1 MLALTSRSRAPDLFR
16 MSYSLQGRRFPN
28 LRPVAFRENLHIDC
42 RQAPYIR
49 KRTRDACVFLM
60 VVSGSPADT
69 VANLI
74 EGATMQRIFLAFL
87 NSMRALKYLAGHE
100 KAVQQE
106 LVLFLL
112 SLPAAYLLAPTW
124 LAFLFMTG
132 SILFLILVEVLN
144 TGIEATCDA
153 VSRDFH
159 KEIQIAKDCGSL
171 AVLISI
177 LFVVVVWGYILATT
191 YLA

>member
-1 MLALTSRSRAPDLFR
+1 
-16 MSYSLQGRRFPN
+16 
-28 LRPVAFRENLHIDC
+28 
-42 RQAPYIR
+42 
-49 KRTRDACVFLM
+49 
-60 VVSGSPADT
+60 
-69 VANLI
+69 
-74 EGATMQRIFLAFL
+74 MQRIFLDFL

-112 SLPAAYLLAPTW
+112 SLPVAFILAPTW
-124 LAFLFMTG
+124 LNFLFMTG

-177 LFVVVVWGYILATT
+177 VFVVAVWGYILVNT

>member
-1 MLALTSRSRAPDLFR
+1 
-16 MSYSLQGRRFPN
+16 
-28 LRPVAFRENLHIDC
+28 
-42 RQAPYIR
+42 
-49 KRTRDACVFLM
+49 
-60 VVSGSPADT
+60 
-69 VANLI
+69 
-74 EGATMQRIFLAFL
+74 MQRIFLAFL
-87 NSMRALKYLAGHE
+87 NSMRALKYLAEHE

-112 SLPAAYLLAPTW
+112 SLPVAYFLAPTW
-124 LAFLFMTG
+124 LTFLFMVG

-159 KEIQIAKDCGSL
+159 KGIQIAKDCGSL

-177 LFVVVVWGYILATT
+177 VFVVAVWGYILANT

>member
-1 MLALTSRSRAPDLFR
+1 M
-16 MSYSLQGRRFPN
+16 
-28 LRPVAFRENLHIDC
+28 
-42 RQAPYIR
+42 
-49 KRTRDACVFLM
+49 FLM

-112 SLPAAYLLAPTW
+112 SLPVAYLLAPTW

>member
-1 MLALTSRSRAPDLFR
+1 
-16 MSYSLQGRRFPN
+16 
-28 LRPVAFRENLHIDC
+28 
-42 RQAPYIR
+42 
-49 KRTRDACVFLM
+49 
-60 VVSGSPADT
+60 
-69 VANLI
+69 
-74 EGATMQRIFLAFL
+74 MQRIFLAFL

-112 SLPAAYLLAPTW
+112 
-124 LAFLFMTG
+124 TG

-177 LFVVVVWGYILATT
+177 VFVVAIWGYILANT

>member
-1 MLALTSRSRAPDLFR
+1 M
-16 MSYSLQGRRFPN
+16 
-28 LRPVAFRENLHIDC
+28 H
-42 RQAPYIR
+42 
-49 KRTRDACVFLM
+49 
-60 VVSGSPADT
+60 
-69 VANLI
+69 
-74 EGATMQRIFLAFL
+74 RIFLAFV
-87 NSMRALKYLAGHE
+87 NSMRALNHLARHE

-106 LVLFLL
+106 LILFLVA
-112 SLPAAYLLAPTW
+112 LPVAFLLAPGP
-124 LAFLFMTG
+124 LAFLMMTG

-177 LFVVVVWGYILATT
+177 VMVLAVWGYILATT
-191 YLA
+191 YLV

>member
-1 MLALTSRSRAPDLFR
+1 M
-16 MSYSLQGRRFPN
+16 
-28 LRPVAFRENLHIDC
+28 
-42 RQAPYIR
+42 
-49 KRTRDACVFLM
+49 KR
-60 VVSGSPADT
+60 
-69 VANLI
+69 I
-74 EGATMQRIFLAFL
+74 ILAFL
-87 NSMRALKYLAGHE
+87 NSMRALRHLAKHE

-112 SLPAAYLLAPTW
+112 SLPIAFFLAPSA
-124 LAFLFMTG
+124 LAFLLMTG

-171 AVLISI
+171 AVLIAI
-177 LFVVVVWGYILATT
+177 VFVAATWGYILITI
-191 YLA
+191 YMI

>member
-1 MLALTSRSRAPDLFR
+1 M
-16 MSYSLQGRRFPN
+16 
-28 LRPVAFRENLHIDC
+28 
-42 RQAPYIR
+42 
-49 KRTRDACVFLM
+49 KRIL
-60 VVSGSPADT
+60 
-69 VANLI
+69 
-74 EGATMQRIFLAFL
+74 LAFL
-87 NSMRALKYLAGHE
+87 NSMRALRYLAKHE

-112 SLPAAYLLAPTW
+112 SLPIAFFIAPTW
-124 LAFLFMTG
+124 LTFLLMTG

-171 AVLISI
+171 AVLIAVIFASAI
-177 LFVVVVWGYILATT
+177 WIYILLDT
-191 YLA
+191 YHS

>member
-1 MLALTSRSRAPDLFR
+1 M
-16 MSYSLQGRRFPN
+16 
-28 LRPVAFRENLHIDC
+28 
-42 RQAPYIR
+42 
-49 KRTRDACVFLM
+49 KR
-60 VVSGSPADT
+60 
-69 VANLI
+69 I
-74 EGATMQRIFLAFL
+74 ILAFL
-87 NSMRALKYLAGHE
+87 NSMRALRHLAKHE

-112 SLPAAYLLAPTW
+112 SLPIAFFLAPSA
-124 LAFLFMTG
+124 LAFLLMTG

-171 AVLISI
+171 AVLIAVI
-177 LFVVVVWGYILATT
+177 FVAVTWGYILFTT
-191 YLA
+191 YLI

>member
-1 MLALTSRSRAPDLFR
+1 M
-16 MSYSLQGRRFPN
+16 
-28 LRPVAFRENLHIDC
+28 
-42 RQAPYIR
+42 
-49 KRTRDACVFLM
+49 K
-60 VVSGSPADT
+60 
-69 VANLI
+69 
-74 EGATMQRIFLAFL
+74 RIFLAFL
-87 NSMRALKYLAGHE
+87 NSMRALRHLARHE

-112 SLPAAYLLAPTW
+112 SLPIAFFIAPTW
-124 LAFLFMTG
+124 LTFLLMTG

-171 AVLISI
+171 AVLIAVIFASAI
-177 LFVVVVWGYILATT
+177 WIYILLDT
-191 YLA
+191 YYS

>member
-1 MLALTSRSRAPDLFR
+1 M
-16 MSYSLQGRRFPN
+16 
-28 LRPVAFRENLHIDC
+28 
-42 RQAPYIR
+42 
-49 KRTRDACVFLM
+49 KRIL
-60 VVSGSPADT
+60 
-69 VANLI
+69 
-74 EGATMQRIFLAFL
+74 LAFL
-87 NSMRALKYLAGHE
+87 NSMRALKHLAKHE

-112 SLPAAYLLAPTW
+112 SLPVAFFLAPTC
-124 LAFLFMTG
+124 LTFLLMTG

-171 AVLISI
+171 AVLIAVV
-177 LFVVVVWGYILATT
+177 FVAVTWGYILFTT
-191 YLA
+191 YLI